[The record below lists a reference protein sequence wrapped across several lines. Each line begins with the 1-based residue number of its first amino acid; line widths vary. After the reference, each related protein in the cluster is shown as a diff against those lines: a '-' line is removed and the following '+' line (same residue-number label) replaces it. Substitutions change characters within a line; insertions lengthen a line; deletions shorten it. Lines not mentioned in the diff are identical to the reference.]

1 MVDGTGN
8 RYRRGPGGT
17 CTPSVQRLLLAGFAL
32 LVACGDPIS
41 PVGRVDDRTVLDTPA
56 GTSCTGVDVPD
67 VFSTVRFDTSH
78 PIRAS
83 AYGCLIVD
91 AADGLPVLDGTQSA
105 RFEVRPGD
113 CTASAAFDDC
123 TNDRSRHEIQ
133 ESHVG
138 STEGQTLVYDTHV
151 YIPPQPRF
159 RPVGDNLLFL
169 TQINYGD
176 PDSYGTVAYLE
187 VGQGGELII
196 RTHQGLGWD
205 VREQYVVATNPVG
218 RWVNVRYEIKSTAG
232 PDGFLKVYVDGDLR
246 VDEVRQTL
254 STPVGANTIK
264 VGIYNAFKSDAKEEY
279 DTQVVFFDGIAK
291 GTTSTVF

>member
-1 MVDGTGN
+1 M
-8 RYRRGPGGT
+8 
-17 CTPSVQRLLLAGFAL
+17 LLAGIAL
-32 LVACGDPIS
+32 LVACGDTITS
-41 PVGRVDDRTVLDTPA
+41 VGRIDDRNVLETPA
-56 GTSCTGVDVPD
+56 GTSCAGVDVPD
-67 VFSTVRFDTSH
+67 VFSTVRFATSH
-78 PIRAS
+78 PIRVT
-83 AYGCLIVD
+83 AYGCLVVD

-105 RFEVRPGD
+105 RFEVRPED
-113 CTASAAFDDC
+113 CTASASFDDC

-133 ESHVG
+133 ESFVG

-151 YIPPQPRF
+151 YIPSQPRF

-187 VGQGGELII
+187 VGQAGELMI

-205 VREQYVVATNPVG
+205 VHEQYVVATNPVD

-232 PDGFLKVYVDGDLR
+232 SDGFLKVYVDGDLR

-254 STPVGANTIK
+254 PTPVGANTIK
-264 VGIYNAFKSDAKEEY
+264 FGIYNAFKSDAEEAY
-279 DTQVVFFDGIAK
+279 ETQVVFFDGIAK
-291 GTTSTVF
+291 GIILSPGGP